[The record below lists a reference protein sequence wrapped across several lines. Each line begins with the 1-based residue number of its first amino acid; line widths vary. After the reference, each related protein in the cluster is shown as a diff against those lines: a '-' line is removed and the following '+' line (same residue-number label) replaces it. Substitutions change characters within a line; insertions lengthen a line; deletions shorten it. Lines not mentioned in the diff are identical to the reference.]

1 MKISTC
7 DGNKKIPELDDQ
19 KSHAPKKI
27 AAPIAYK
34 KLVKLVH
41 SYIIHQSL
49 N

>member
-1 MKISTC
+1 MAT
-7 DGNKKIPELDDQ
+7 KKFQTL
-19 KSHAPKKI
+19 KKI
-27 AAPIAYK
+27 AARIAYK